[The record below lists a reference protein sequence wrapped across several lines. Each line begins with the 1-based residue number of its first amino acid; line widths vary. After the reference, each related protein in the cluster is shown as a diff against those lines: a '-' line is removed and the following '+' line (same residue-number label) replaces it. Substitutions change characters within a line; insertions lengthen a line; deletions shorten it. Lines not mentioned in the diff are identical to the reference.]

1 MLLKPIQRSKS
12 WDTVLSTTTEH
23 EGKEKK
29 KLTKVDSAGVNE
41 RRSDDAVVELPNFKH
56 HDFNITHPGD
66 STSTTK
72 VGCFFTDRQG
82 KNLNLEIKNNNAKQP
97 LQI

>member
-23 EGKEKK
+23 EDKEKK

-41 RRSDDAVVELPNFKH
+41 RRSEDAVVVVPNFKPH
-56 HDFNITHPGD
+56 AFSITHPED
-66 STSTTK
+66 STSTTQ
-72 VGCFFTDRQG
+72 VGNFFCR
-82 KNLNLEIKNNNAKQP
+82 
-97 LQI
+97 